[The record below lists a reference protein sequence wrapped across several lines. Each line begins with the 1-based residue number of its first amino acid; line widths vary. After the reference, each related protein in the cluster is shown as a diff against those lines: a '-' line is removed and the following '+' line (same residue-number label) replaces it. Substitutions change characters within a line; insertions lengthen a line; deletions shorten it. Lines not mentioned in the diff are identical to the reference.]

1 MSLGIMLI
9 ALAATPGVPV
19 MAAGQDSIMDASNR
33 ASHDRIGG
41 EPVMLELYVNDVR
54 RNEII
59 ALIETADDTSTD
71 TDSKTLSSL
80 WVSARDFEA
89 LRIDVGELPRAD
101 IDGETY
107 VLLTT
112 SARLAIALDI
122 DVLRLSLRFA
132 PDLLGRRTIDL
143 STLSDF
149 PPGPA
154 LPAHAWVDYDID
166 LRADREIWSASADI
180 AANVAL
186 AGWTLRS
193 EHAIAIGPKGAGTE
207 RLRSFAE
214 RDWPQAMV
222 RVSLGELPPSRTPF
236 GRIGPMT
243 GLRIAR
249 RFDLRPG
256 FGSAPAFAYD
266 GTVDLPSTAEI
277 YLDDALLRTVR
288 INPGRY
294 DLRNLTYF
302 TGLRDV
308 RVVVSDA
315 SGGRREILM
324 PHYFSDG
331 LLRRGIHEFEYTLSP
346 AWPKTAESRGPAL
359 TAWHRYGISDR
370 LTFGAGGEVTRNASA
385 WSADFA
391 AVLGRFGTLQGQYA
405 RTFDSRTEGEGAS
418 AMTLRYGFVVN
429 AFSFSLSEWRMDPGF
444 RQREESPSS
453 IAPISPL
460 LGLTST
466 NLSFALSRRQS
477 LSLSAARER
486 RDGAQGTTRLA
497 LRYTVRPIRRMS
509 LGARFSRSRTARGGV
524 NEAMISMQFDFG
536 RGWSGGLEHERSSGR
551 DRRAIAV
558 ERGSPQTGGWGLRAR
573 IEQDEGSAR
582 LETMVRR
589 DFAFGEFGATLR
601 HRQGVGGGAMLGLR
615 FGGAVIA
622 AGHRLHVARPVRE
635 GFALVDTGGLV
646 GVRVY
651 RNNTLVGR
659 TDADGRLLLP
669 GLGAYM
675 RQQIRLDDRDV
686 PIEVALDAIAVDAV
700 PRSRIGIDVHF
711 PSRRI
716 VGAGG
721 RLMFSA
727 EGDLVPVASAVLST
741 TIDGAPVRTSTA
753 PDGEFYFDGLAPGE
767 FVLEA
772 RNASISC
779 RATMRIDASA
789 PAHTDL
795 GEVVCAPVR

>member
-1 MSLGIMLI
+1 MGASTV
-9 ALAATPGVPV
+9 ASP
-19 MAAGQDSIMDASNR
+19 DS
-33 ASHDRIGG
+33 IGG
-41 EPVMLELYVNDVR
+41 EPVMLELYVNDMR
-54 RNEII
+54 RNEIL
-59 ALIETADDTSTD
+59 ALIDTAGDALADAG
-71 TDSKTLSSL
+71 SKTVTRL

-89 LRIDVGELPRAD
+89 LRIDAGELQRAD
-101 IDGETY
+101 IGGETY
-107 VLLTT
+107 VRLTT
-112 SARLAIALDI
+112 SERLAIALDL

-132 PDLLGRRTIDL
+132 PELLGQRTIDL
-143 STLSDF
+143 STVSDL

-154 LPAHAWVDYDID
+154 LPAHAWLDYDLD
-166 LRADREIWSASADI
+166 LRVDRERWSGSADI
-180 AANVAL
+180 AANVAF

-193 EHAIAIGPKGAGTE
+193 EHAIVTGAKGTASE

-214 RDWPQAMV
+214 RDWPQTMV
-222 RVSLGELPPSRTPF
+222 RVSLGELPASRTPF

-288 INPGRY
+288 IDPGRY

-331 LLRRGIHEFEYTLSP
+331 LLSRGTHEFEYTLSP
-346 AWPKTAESRGPAL
+346 SGPNTGESRGPAL
-359 TAWHRYGISDR
+359 TAWHRYGINDR
-370 LTFGAGGEVTRNASA
+370 LTVGAGGEATRSARA

-391 AVLGRFGTLQGQYA
+391 AVLGRVGTLQGQYA
-405 RTFDSRTEGEGAS
+405 RAFDSRAGGEGAS

-429 AFSFSLSEWRMDPGF
+429 AFSFSLGEWRMDPGF
-444 RQREESPSS
+444 RLREETPSA
-453 IAPISPL
+453 IATVSPL
-460 LGLTST
+460 VALTSAD
-466 NLSFALSRRQS
+466 LSFALPRRQS

-486 RDGAQGTTRLA
+486 RDGAQDTTRLA
-497 LRYTVRPIRRMS
+497 LRYAVRPTGRMS
-509 LGARFSRSRTARGGV
+509 LGARFWRSRTGGRDA

-536 RGWSGGLEHERSSGR
+536 GGWSGGLEQERSAGR

-558 ERGSPQTGGWGLRAR
+558 ERGSPQTGGWGVRAR
-573 IEQDEGSAR
+573 IEQDDRSAR
-582 LETMVRR
+582 LETMARR
-589 DFAFGEFGATLR
+589 DFAFGEFGAILR
-601 HRQGVGGGAMLGLR
+601 HRQGTGGGPMLGLR
-615 FGGAVIA
+615 FGGAVVA
-622 AGHRLHVARPVRE
+622 AGHRLHVTRPVRE
-635 GFALVDTGGLV
+635 GFALVDTGGLA

-651 RNNTLVGR
+651 RNNTLAGR

-700 PRSRIGIDVHF
+700 PRSRIGIGVRF

-721 RLMFSA
+721 RLMFSS
-727 EGDLVPVASAVLST
+727 EGGAVPVASATLST
-741 TIDGAPVRTSTA
+741 TIDGAQVRTSTA

-772 RNASISC
+772 RNATISC

-789 PAHTDL
+789 PAFTDL
-795 GEVVCAPVR
+795 GEVTCAPAR